1 MELLTVEN
9 LHKTFHSIK
18 KEKKALNGMS
28 FSIKKGETVGFLGPN
43 GAGKSTTIKIM
54 MDLIKADKGRVL
66 INRIDSTD
74 NKAREH
80 LGFLP
85 ENPSFVENLT
95 GMQTVMFAASMHN
108 IKTDEAHK
116 RALQL
121 LKRFNLSDSVNKPVR
136 TYSKGMLQKL
146 GIITAIIH
154 QPEIIILD
162 EPMSGLDPIGRYQFK
177 NQIKELNN
185 NGATIFFSSHII
197 PDIEDLCSRVIIVN
211 KGAVIKTL
219 EKEDTERISKTGY
232 EIVLKAD
239 SKTIEKLDITENISN
254 LGNGRYS
261 VSTKNIDLSITVIE
275 KLKKSEA
282 EIVDIK
288 PIKNDLE
295 SLFIKLAQEPE

>member
-1 MELLTVEN
+1 MEVINVEN
-9 LHKTFHSIK
+9 LHKTFRSIK

-43 GAGKSTTIKIM
+43 GAGKSSTIKIM
-54 MDLIKADKGRVL
+54 MDLIKADKGTVL
-66 INRIDSTD
+66 INGIDSTD
-74 NKAREH
+74 YKARKN

-95 GMQTVMFAASMHN
+95 GLETVIFAASMHN
-108 IKTDEAHK
+108 IEKNEANK
-116 RALQL
+116 RALSL
-121 LKRFNLSDSVNKPVR
+121 LKQFELADSAKKPVR
-136 TYSKGMLQKL
+136 AYSKGMIQRL

-154 QPEIIILD
+154 RPEIIILD

-177 NQIKELNN
+177 KQIKELNN

-211 KGAVIKTL
+211 RGAVIKTL
-219 EKEDTERISKTGY
+219 EKEDTEQISKTGY
-232 EIVLKAD
+232 EIVFKAD
-239 SKTIEKLDITENISN
+239 SKTIEKLDITKNINN
-254 LGNGRYS
+254 LGNGRYF
-261 VSTKNIDLSITVIE
+261 VSTKNIDLSIAVIE